1 MGREASATLARLGDD
16 YFQDHFA
23 ADPFE
28 ATSFGIAGHDA
39 EVPDPSREADRR
51 LADRWAQLAAEL
63 AQVPPDSLGETDR
76 VSHAMLSRLFQD
88 EQATLRHGLRE
99 VTVSATMMGVLS
111 GVMAVVPSVSVVDP
125 AAAQAYLSRL
135 EKLGGFLDG
144 LVQRHLNA
152 KADGRFP
159 IALGVRQAVAQ
170 IEKYLAT
177 PLSRDPL
184 LQPEPGPETDP
195 DRWRGKVG
203 ELVETAV
210 RPAVARYRAVL
221 VDELLPVGRPDDR
234 VGVCHLPGGTDGYLA
249 SARAHTTT
257 ELTPEEIHQ
266 TGLALVAEL
275 REEFAERGARVLGTG
290 EVTEVLRRLRD
301 DPALRFTETA
311 EIVATV
317 EDALRRAEQ
326 ALPDWFHP
334 YDIAPCVVREMDPV
348 EAEGSVL
355 GYYHPP
361 AADGSRPGVHVVN
374 THRPELRPRFEYETL
389 AFHESVPGHHLQFA
403 VGQSLA
409 GLPNFRRF
417 AYVTAYSE
425 GWGLYAERLCD
436 EMGLYRDELS
446 RLGMV
451 SFDAWRAGR
460 LVVDT
465 GMHHF
470 GWSRDQAIDYLREN
484 TALSEVNIANEVD
497 RYIAAPGQA
506 LAYMIG
512 RLRIRALRDR
522 VKAAQGG
529 GFDYREFH
537 HRVLGHGSVP
547 LDTLDALLPG

>member
-76 VSHAMLSRLFQD
+76 VSYAMLSRLFQD

-522 VKAAQGG
+522 MKAAQGG

>member
-76 VSHAMLSRLFQD
+76 VSYAMLSRLFQD

-275 REEFAERGARVLGTG
+275 REEFAERGARVLGTD

-522 VKAAQGG
+522 MKAAQGG